1 MIKVSYNQEHN
12 TVIIEFEGNIDGA
25 QAEQFF
31 SISKTSCRHTE
42 KVSSF

>member
-12 TVIIEFEGNIDGA
+12 TVIIEFEGNIDAA

-31 SISKTSCRHTE
+31 FDIENVLPTH
-42 KVSSF
+42 